1 MKALRD
7 LDVFHQAADTGSLS
21 EAARRLD
28 LTPAAASA
36 ALKRLEDE
44 LGVPLFLRST
54 RRLRLT
60 DEGKLFLD
68 HSRQAVQLLIEGQEA
83 ALGGSADSR
92 GVLRLSAPSDLGRNA
107 LLPWLDE
114 FQSKHPGLQLRLLLS
129 DHLADFYRQPL
140 DLTLRYGKLPDSGF
154 VALPVA
160 PHNRRVLCAS
170 PDYLN
175 RHGAPATPQDLARHN
190 CLCYM
195 LSEYVHDSWR
205 FLQNDREVSIQ
216 VSGNRIADDG
226 DAVRRWAIAG
236 EGIAY
241 KSGIDITPDLAEGR
255 LIRLCTDWQG
265 EPVPLNLVCSDR
277 RRISPMVQELRAFL
291 SQKCALLETSVTQ
304 ARD

>member
-7 LDVFHQAADTGSLS
+7 LDVFHQAADTGNLS

-36 ALKRLEDE
+36 ALKRLEEE

-68 HSRQAVQLLIEGQEA
+68 HSRQAVQLLIEGREA

-114 FQSKHPGLQLRLLLS
+114 FQAKHPGLQLRLLLS

-154 VALPVA
+154 VALSVA
-160 PHNRRVLCAS
+160 AQNRRVLCAS
-170 PDYLN
+170 PDYLR
-175 RHGAPATPQDLARHN
+175 RHGTPSSPQDLGHHN

-195 LSEYVHDSWR
+195 LSEYVHDRWR
-205 FLQNDREVSIQ
+205 FLHGEDEITVQ

-226 DAVRRWAIAG
+226 DAVRRWAMAG

-241 KSGIDITPDLAEGR
+241 KSGLDIALDLAEGR
-255 LIRLCTDWQG
+255 LIRLCPDWQG
-265 EPVPLNLVCSDR
+265 EPVPLHLVCSDR
-277 RRISPMVQELRAFL
+277 RRISPMVQELRGFL
-291 SQKCALLETSVTQ
+291 SLKCAELESAV
-304 ARD
+304 ARTG